1 MLISILLVSHNNQ
14 KDLELLLPSLRLSL
28 GQIHQQF
35 GEINSEILLVD
46 NCSSDSTVDF
56 IQKKFSDVV
65 LTKNKTQMGYGAN
78 QNQNIKRAKGKFIL
92 LMNPD
97 MVVPLNLFSTMINF
111 MESNHD
117 TAVATCKICNSDG
130 SCQYL
135 NKREPAIIDLFVRRF
150 FPKIRQIPSKRV
162 PHILQKIQ
170 NIIRQRLDL
179 YEMRDV
185 GYDKVV
191 DVPFISGSF
200 MFSRASAIK
209 EHNGFDERFFMYFE
223 DVDLCRRLRAK
234 YRLLYCPYVSVIH
247 RWERASH
254 KTLKW
259 TLIFALSALQYFSK
273 WGFKFF

>member
-1 MLISILLVSHNNQ
+1 MLISVLLVSHNNQ
-14 KDLELLLPSLRLSL
+14 KDLELLLPSLKASL
-28 GQIHQQF
+28 ELVHQKF

-56 IQKKFSDVV
+56 IEKKFSDVV

-78 QNQNIKRAKGKFIL
+78 QNQNIKKAKGKFIL

-97 MVVPLNLFSTMINF
+97 MVVPLNLFSTIINF

-117 TAVATCKICNSDG
+117 AVVITCKICNSDG

-162 PHILQKIQ
+162 PHIFQKIQ
-170 NIIRQRLDL
+170 NIIKQRLDL

-200 MFSRASAIK
+200 MFSRAFAIK

-254 KTLKW
+254 KSLKW
-259 TLIFALSALQYFSK
+259 TIIFALSALKYFNK